1 MTEKYLLKIRNIG
14 GIKGSK
20 NFELK
25 MNHLNVLLGQNS
37 KGKSS
42 VAKAL
47 MLVNG
52 MDQEIIKGLNQ
63 IKVQEANNLG
73 LVLEKGNLRAGII
86 HAEADFA
93 EVELKN
99 EKILKQIKL
108 KKNGEIEIYNI
119 DNTNFLITSVLTP
132 SSWIFKAVSNPSD
145 IKNESIF
152 SYYISKLNT
161 NIELLK
167 GIEDI
172 FNKNLSVLNQK
183 LIEFKKQ
190 KSTIPTIK
198 KELET
203 LEKEIKKLKEER
215 DNYIKSLET
224 NKNNTLKKQIEDLKN
239 KLKNKTDEREEK
251 LKYIQ
256 ILRKNIEKLKT
267 EIYNNKENINKLEKQ
282 RENLI
287 NRKKELQKQIL
298 SFNREEINSKIE
310 ELNKKRYELQGLTNI
325 FYSVLD
331 VLKNENDVLCP
342 VCRVG
347 HINAE
352 ITSKNLQDLK
362 KQIENIEMQIRELTN
377 KKLDIEIKEKEE
389 KNIDE
394 EIKKIEN
401 DINSIKGLLITKLES
416 ELNNTENLLKNEEE
430 KLNELNDDIFKLE
443 NILKENN
450 PEIINKINELS
461 YKIEIKSKEYME
473 KDSKLKLSGFVEY
486 ENIRMDLDIAIK
498 KFEHLIDLIQK
509 SKKKIENIREE
520 AKKKI
525 IDDFN
530 SLISRIL
537 SETKLSEFKKIYFD
551 GNYVLNVQ
559 YIGLNNQIKTMQP
572 YALSE
577 SERVLVSLIF
587 LLVLNKTFANNKSI
601 IIIDNIYEYLDKL
614 RENEVFQFLE
624 NYAQSEGVTIL
635 ITKTD
640 NTDDLIITNW
650 EKR

>member
-63 IKVQEANNLG
+63 IKVQEAMNLG

-256 ILRKNIEKLKT
+256 ILRKKIEKLKT

-287 NRKKELQKQIL
+287 NKKKELQKQIL

-342 VCRVG
+342 VCGIG
-347 HINAE
+347 HINSE
-352 ITSKNLQDLK
+352 ITSKNLQNLK
-362 KQIENIEMQIRELTN
+362 NQIENIEMQIRELTN

-401 DINSIKGLLITKLES
+401 DINSIEGLLTYKLEP